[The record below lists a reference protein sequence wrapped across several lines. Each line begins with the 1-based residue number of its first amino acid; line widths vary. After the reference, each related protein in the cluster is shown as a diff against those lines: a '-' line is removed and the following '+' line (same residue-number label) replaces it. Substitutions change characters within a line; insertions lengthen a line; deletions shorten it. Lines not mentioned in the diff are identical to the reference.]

1 MAFSIRTK
9 LLIGYLCV
17 VAIILIVGSMGL
29 FTRLILTERMEK
41 MVERSI
47 KTEQMHRL
55 THAIGRLLMPAN
67 DYLISGD
74 REVEVDRYRE
84 RLDEVNDILSR
95 IEVYEREEE
104 FLNELKEKLSVVKA
118 RADEIFSLSPPEA
131 SEGTALMYSLDKAGE
146 DAHQI
151 LFDHA
156 LGIEDTG
163 RTVRFINR
171 TMGIGAVSAILL
183 SIVFVIYLERSIR
196 LPIERLS
203 EGVKGLS
210 KGRWTRVEIKDGP
223 EITNLANEFNNMVER
238 LQTAYDDLEK
248 KVGERTAELNELN
261 KKLETLSITDGLTG
275 LYNHR
280 YFYDRLAE
288 EIERA
293 KRYGNSFSLV
303 MIDIDHFKHYNDR
316 NGHLAGDVVLKGIA
330 DCLSSGARDV
340 DIVSRYGGEEFAII
354 AQEFEREGA
363 VVFSERIRKIVEAYP
378 FPNEKTQPGG
388 NITISLGVALYPE
401 DTDRPGKLVGL
412 ADGALYRAKQMG
424 RNRVESVKRA

>member
-1 MAFSIRTK
+1 
-9 LLIGYLCV
+9 
-17 VAIILIVGSMGL
+17 
-29 FTRLILTERMEK
+29 
-41 MVERSI
+41 
-47 KTEQMHRL
+47 
-55 THAIGRLLMPAN
+55 
-67 DYLISGD
+67 
-74 REVEVDRYRE
+74 
-84 RLDEVNDILSR
+84 
-95 IEVYEREEE
+95 
-104 FLNELKEKLSVVKA
+104 
-118 RADEIFSLSPPEA
+118 
-131 SEGTALMYSLDKAGE
+131 
-146 DAHQI
+146 
-151 LFDHA
+151 
-156 LGIEDTG
+156 
-163 RTVRFINR
+163 
-171 TMGIGAVSAILL
+171 
-183 SIVFVIYLERSIR
+183 
-196 LPIERLS
+196 
-203 EGVKGLS
+203 VKGLS